1 MAPPGQATRLTDA
14 QLRNQRSQSLRAVRR
29 SERKIDTKIEV
40 IERKLDRA
48 IENKEKITIRLALG
62 IADDYRDLQALVNQF
77 MFDIADMMQIF
88 LE

>member
-1 MAPPGQATRLTDA
+1 MAKVRLTDA
-14 QLRNQRSQSLRAVRR
+14 QLRNQRAQALRALRR
-29 SERKIDTKIEV
+29 EERKLDTKVEV

-62 IADDYRDLQALVNQF
+62 IADDARDLQTLFNQY
-77 MFDIADMMQIF
+77 MSATADMLQIF